1 MPSSHLILCH
11 PLFLLRPIRPSIRLF
26 SNELTLHMRWSKY
39 WSFSFSIVSSKEH
52 PELISLIF
60 TNLLPKPKLSL
71 NPVLIKHL
79 KPKIFVLSILHKF
92 IISLPKKHKSCLVW
106 PLLRFHF
113 YRNSV
118 CMNKHLFLFL
128 LLICLLSVLLVQ
140 IQELQRGRGET
151 SPPQQY
157 NYIIE
162 MCRIEL
168 CI

>member
-1 MPSSHLILCH
+1 MMSARGTFWPSSLSSWKLKKSPVWKVPALCWEEKH
-11 PLFLLRPIRPSIRLF
+11 FYHQTWNSGLRSLYQQ
-26 SNELTLHMRWSKY
+26 TL
-39 WSFSFSIVSSKEH
+39 
-52 PELISLIF
+52 LISLIF

-71 NPVLIKHL
+71 NSVLIKHL
-79 KPKIFVLSILHKF
+79 NPNIFVLSILHKF
-92 IISLPKKHKSCLVW
+92 IISLPKKHKSYLVW
-106 PLLRFHF
+106 LLLRFHF

-151 SPPQQY
+151 SPPQWH
-157 NYIIE
+157 NYIIK